1 MSKTNTNHKVH
12 NIFLVVLT
20 IYSTIALLLS
30 GNNVIDMNCL
40 IVKIIAYA
48 VFIFYF
54 LKEVWRHK
62 LDLKRKDP
70 EYNFIIESF
79 WNLNFIF
86 EVAILLSLYKHEKSL
101 IILMISCIIVL
112 ISFIFRIVQY
122 IRYSKKRFLF
132 VISIVLIFFLGIFNS
147 DLQKIMT
154 LSLNLISI
162 IFGETL
168 LKEKFKE
175 QIEESKVEYNLI
187 ESNFKYNLAIL
198 NIGGII
204 ALIVTQATEGIKEW
218 EFFRDYLE
226 KNSFNECSYICTES
240 LYMGIIR
247 YLILAIIYI
256 IYYFI
261 FIDYGKSK
269 KIKDKVFNYFIKK
282 WDLLEKKD
290 IAINENKM
298 NSKES

>member
-12 NIFLVVLT
+12 NIFLVGIT
-20 IYSTIALLLS
+20 IYSIIALYLS
-30 GNNVIDMNCL
+30 VNNVIDENCF
-40 IVKIIAYA
+40 IVKGISYT
-48 VFIFYF
+48 VSLFYF
-54 LKEVWRHK
+54 LKEGWRHN
-62 LDLKRKDP
+62 LDLMRKDP
-70 EYNFIIESF
+70 EYNLIIESF

-86 EVAILLSLYKHEKSL
+86 NVVILLSLYKYEKPL
-101 IILMISCIIVL
+101 NILMISCIIVL
-112 ISFIFRIVQY
+112 ISFSFRIFQY
-122 IRYSKKRFLF
+122 IKYSKKRFLF
-132 VISIVLIFFLGIFNS
+132 VISISLIIILGIFNS
-147 DLQKIMT
+147 DLQKILT

-175 QIEESKVEYNLI
+175 QIKESKVEYNLI

-204 ALIVTQATEGIKEW
+204 ALIVIQATEGIKNW
-218 EFFRDYLE
+218 SFFINYLE
-226 KNSFNECSYICTES
+226 KNSSTECFYIFTEC

-247 YLILAIIYI
+247 YLILAILYI

-290 IAINENKM
+290 KVINENRK

>member
-1 MSKTNTNHKVH
+1 MSKTDMNHKVH

-20 IYSTIALLLS
+20 VYSIIALYLS
-30 GNNVIDMNCL
+30 VNNVIDENCL
-40 IVKIIAYA
+40 IVKLISNA

-62 LDLKRKDP
+62 LDLKRKDQ
-70 EYNFIIESF
+70 EYNLIIESF

-86 EVAILLSLYKHEKSL
+86 DVVILLSLYKHENSL
-101 IILMISCIIVL
+101 SLLMISCIIVL

-122 IRYSKKRFLF
+122 IIYSKKRFLF
-132 VISIVLIFFLGIFNS
+132 VISILLIIFLGIFNS

-168 LKEKFKE
+168 LKGKFKE

-187 ESNFKYNLAIL
+187 KSNFKYSLAIL
-198 NIGGII
+198 NIGAII
-204 ALIVTQATEGIKEW
+204 ALIVIQATEGIKEW
-218 EFFRDYLE
+218 SYFKEYLGI
-226 KNSFNECSYICTES
+226 NSFTEC

-247 YLILAIIYI
+247 YLILAILYLL
-256 IYYFI
+256 YYFI
-261 FIDYGKSK
+261 YIDYGKSK

-282 WDLLEKKD
+282 WNLLEKKD
-290 IAINENKM
+290 IELNENKI
-298 NSKES
+298 NFKES

>member
-1 MSKTNTNHKVH
+1 MSKTNTNYKVH
-12 NIFLVVLT
+12 SIFLGVLT
-20 IYSTIALLLS
+20 LYSIIALLLS
-30 GNNVIDMNCL
+30 VKNVIDMNCL
-40 IVKIIAYA
+40 IVKLIAYA

-70 EYNFIIESF
+70 EYNLIIESF

-86 EVAILLSLYKHEKSL
+86 NVAILLSLYKYEKSL
-101 IILMISCIIVL
+101 CILMISCIIVL
-112 ISFIFRIVQY
+112 ISFIFRIFQY
-122 IRYSKKRFLF
+122 IKYSKKRFLF
-132 VISIVLIFFLGIFNS
+132 VISILLIIFLGIFNS
-147 DLQKIMT
+147 DLQKILT

-175 QIEESKVEYNLI
+175 QIEERKVEYNLI

-198 NIGGII
+198 NIGAII
-204 ALIVTQATEGIKEW
+204 SLIVIQATEGIKKCS
-218 EFFRDYLE
+218 FFIKYLG
-226 KNSFNECSYICTES
+226 KNPYTAC

-247 YLILAIIYI
+247 YLILAILYI

-290 IAINENKM
+290 IVINENRK